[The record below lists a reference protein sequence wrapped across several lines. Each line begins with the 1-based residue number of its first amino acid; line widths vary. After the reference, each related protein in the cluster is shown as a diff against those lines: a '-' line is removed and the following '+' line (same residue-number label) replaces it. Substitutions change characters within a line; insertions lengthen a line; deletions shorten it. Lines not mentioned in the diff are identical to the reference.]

1 MATGRLREPVRGN
14 AAGDV
19 PGRAV
24 MVWPAT

>member
-19 PGRAV
+19 PGPAE